1 MSEQIITAEQ
11 TVSRTKEEI
20 IKEANRIEESALYSS
35 KGHFRAASFWGNFHI
50 WLGIPIVIL
59 AALAGAS
66 FVSKGDSNNVIG
78 GVISLIIAVL
88 TAVATFLNPNER
100 SSTHFNAG
108 NNYDSLQNKVRIFR
122 TIECWEKE
130 SDHVL
135 SERLKDFSDQK
146 DKLNKGSPQ
155 ISWWAYRKAKKG
167 IEAGE
172 AEYEV
177 DSKSLSL

>member
-1 MSEQIITAEQ
+1 MNEPIITAEQ
-11 TVSRTKEEI
+11 PVSRTKEEI

-35 KGHFRAASFWGNFHI
+35 KGHFSAASFWGNFHI

-59 AALAGAS
+59 AAIAGAS
-66 FVSKGDSNNVIG
+66 FISKVDNNNVIG
-78 GVISLIIAVL
+78 GVISLIIAVMS
-88 TAVATFLNPNER
+88 AVVTFLNPNER
-100 SSTHFNAG
+100 RSAHFNAG
-108 NNYDSLQNKVRIFR
+108 NDYNSLQNKVRIFR

-146 DKLNKGSPQ
+146 DKLNRASPQ
-155 ISWWAYRKAKKG
+155 IPWWAYRKAKKG

-172 AEYEV
+172 AEYRV
-177 DSKSLSL
+177 DKEIAS